1 MKPAARELDPLLCE
15 KHGGLGD
22 VAALGQP
29 NVRINGRPAIRLA
42 DQANCPFGGA
52 DVVGEG
58 AAVVRIGGLPAAAV
72 GHKSMHAAPIGSG
85 SHNVTIGGPTFALP
99 PNLRVGGSAQFR
111 NLVIR
116 DLYLLS
122 TTPTGREILER
133 LERTGSVVTILPF
146 ESSRAMGVGRDS
158 IIFYDPSDGLTTWHR
173 NDDGSLSAITA
184 PPQTGLGHELVHAVH
199 IGEGTD
205 GRREFFAEETRVR
218 GDGMHYEDE
227 TINENRLREDL
238 GQPARWDY
246 PMSTIEK
253 QRNLGVPIAGDR
265 NLRPGGY

>member
-29 NVRINGRPAIRLA
+29 NVRINSRPAIRLG

-133 LERTGSVVTILPF
+133 LERTGSVVTIVPESVKSSETAF
-146 ESSRAMGVGRDS
+146 EGRDS
-158 IIFYDPSDGLTTWHR
+158 TIRYNPSDGFVAEDR
-173 NDDGSLSAITA
+173 DGGYITA

-199 IGEGTD
+199 VGEGTD
-205 GRREFFAEETRVR
+205 GKREFFAEETRVR

-238 GQPARWDY
+238 GQPERWGY
-246 PMSTIEK
+246 PIHEREDPGLK
-253 QRNLGVPIAGDR
+253 GVPVDGDR

>member
-1 MKPAARELDPLLCE
+1 
-15 KHGGLGD
+15 
-22 VAALGQP
+22 
-29 NVRINGRPAIRLA
+29 
-42 DQANCPFGGA
+42 
-52 DVVGEG
+52 
-58 AAVVRIGGLPAAAV
+58 
-72 GHKSMHAAPIGSG
+72 MHAALIGSG
-85 SHNVTIGGPTFALP
+85 SHNVTIGGPSFALP

-133 LERTGSVVTILPF
+133 LERTGSVVTIEPESVKSSKTAF
-146 ESSRAMGVGRDS
+146 EGRDS
-158 IIFYDPSDGLTTWHR
+158 TIFYNPSDGFVVR
-173 NDDGSLSAITA
+173 DRDSGYITA

-199 IGEGTD
+199 IGEGTNNKSD
-205 GRREFFAEETRVR
+205 VNAEETRVR

-238 GQPARWDY
+238 GQPERWGDAIHGRED
-246 PMSTIEK
+246 PGLK
-253 QRNLGVPIAGDR
+253 GVPVAGDR

>member
-22 VAALGQP
+22 LAALGQP
-29 NVRINGRPAIRLA
+29 NVRINSRPAIRLG

-72 GHKSMHAAPIGSG
+72 GHKSMHAAPIGAG
-85 SHNVTIGGPTFALP
+85 SHNVTVGGPTFALP
-99 PNLRVGGSAQFR
+99 PNLRVGGSAEFR

-133 LERTGSVVTILPF
+133 LERTGSVVTIVP
-146 ESSRAMGVGRDS
+146 ESVKSSETAQDGRDS
-158 IIFYDPSDGLTTWHR
+158 TISYNPSDGFAASHR

-199 IGEGTD
+199 IGEGTA
-205 GRREFFAEETRVR
+205 GEYWAEETRAR

-238 GQPARWDY
+238 GQPERWGF
-246 PMSTIEK
+246 PMSTIEE
-253 QRNLGVPIAGDR
+253 QRNLGVPVAGDR

>member
-29 NVRINGRPAIRLA
+29 NVRINGRPAIRLG

-72 GHKSMHAAPIGSG
+72 GHKSMHAAPIGAG
-85 SHNVTIGGPTFALP
+85 SHNVTVGGPTFALP
-99 PNLRVGGSAQFR
+99 PNLRVGGSAEFR

-133 LERTGSVVTILPF
+133 LERTGSVVTI
-146 ESSRAMGVGRDS
+146 ESESVKLSHTKWKGRDS
-158 IIFYDPSDGLTTWHR
+158 TIHYNPSDGVVVTGRDL
-173 NDDGSLSAITA
+173 GFITA

-205 GRREFFAEETRVR
+205 NKIDVNAEEKRAR

-238 GQPARWDY
+238 RQPERWGDAIY
-246 PMSTIEK
+246 PGENGRPHT
-253 QRNLGVPIAGDR
+253 VPVAGDR